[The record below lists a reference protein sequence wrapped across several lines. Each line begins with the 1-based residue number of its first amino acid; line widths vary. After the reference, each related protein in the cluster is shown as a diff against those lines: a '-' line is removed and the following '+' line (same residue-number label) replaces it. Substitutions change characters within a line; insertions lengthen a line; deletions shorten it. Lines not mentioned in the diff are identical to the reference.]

1 MALPNRD
8 ELRVQTQ
15 VGSGSGSSLLTYLP
29 YLLAGA
35 FFGLVAIRSE
45 IASWYR
51 IYEMFRFESF
61 HMYGV
66 IGSAVLTALLS
77 LWLLQRLGIRS
88 RNGEPLR
95 VRPADPG
102 PYRYRYVLGGVVF
115 GLGWGLVG
123 ACPGPIYALLG
134 SGYAGAAVILLGALL
149 GTYVYGLV
157 QQRLPH

>member
-1 MALPNRD
+1 MALPIRD
-8 ELRVQTQ
+8 EFEVQTQ
-15 VGSGSGSSLLTYLP
+15 AGPGSGSGLLTLVP

-66 IGSAVLTALLS
+66 IGSAVLTALLA
-77 LWLLQRLGIRS
+77 LWLLRRLGVKS
-88 RNGEPLR
+88 RDGEPLH

-102 PYRYRYVLGGVVF
+102 RYRYVLGGVVF

>member
-1 MALPNRD
+1 MALPLRD
-8 ELRVQTQ
+8 EFEVQTQ
-15 VGSGSGSSLLTYLP
+15 AGFGSGSGLLTYVP

-77 LWLLQRLGIRS
+77 LWLLRRLGVKS
-88 RNGEPLR
+88 REGEPLH
-95 VRPADPG
+95 VRPPDPG
-102 PYRYRYVLGGVVF
+102 RYRYVLGGVVF

-134 SGYAGAAVILLGALL
+134 SGYAGAGVILLGALL
-149 GTYVYGLV
+149 GTYVYGRV

>member
-1 MALPNRD
+1 MALPIRD
-8 ELRVQTQ
+8 EFELQSKAHTPGA
-15 VGSGSGSSLLTYLP
+15 VGLLAYLP

-35 FFGLVAIRSE
+35 FFGIVAIRSE

-66 IGSAVLTALLS
+66 IGSAVLIASLS
-77 LWLLQRLGIRS
+77 LWLLRKLEVRS
-88 RNGEPLR
+88 RDGEPLR

-102 PYRYRYVLGGVVF
+102 RYRYLLGGVVF

-134 SGYAGAAVILLGALL
+134 SGYAGALVILLGALL

-157 QQRLPH
+157 QRHLPH

>member
-1 MALPNRD
+1 MALPIPD
-8 ELRVQTQ
+8 EFRLEQKQARLGVLEL
-15 VGSGSGSSLLTYLP
+15 VP
-29 YLLAGA
+29 YLFAGI
-35 FFGLVAIRSE
+35 FFGIVAIRSE

-66 IGSAVLTALLS
+66 IGSAVAVGALS
-77 LWLLQRLGIRS
+77 LWVIRRLGLRDA
-88 RNGEPLR
+88 NGQPLS
-95 VRPADPG
+95 VRPADTG
-102 PYRYRYVLGGVVF
+102 RYRYIYGGLIF

-134 SGYAGAAVILLGALL
+134 SGFFGIVFVFAGALL

-157 QQRLPH
+157 QSKLPH

>member
-1 MALPNRD
+1 MALSNRD

-66 IGSAVLTALLS
+66 IGSCLLYTS
-77 LWLLQRLGIRS
+77 PSPRDRG
-88 RNGEPLR
+88 
-95 VRPADPG
+95 
-102 PYRYRYVLGGVVF
+102 
-115 GLGWGLVG
+115 
-123 ACPGPIYALLG
+123 
-134 SGYAGAAVILLGALL
+134 
-149 GTYVYGLV
+149 
-157 QQRLPH
+157 

>member
-1 MALPNRD
+1 MALPVRD
-8 ELRVQTQ
+8 EFELQTRASTPRA
-15 VGSGSGSSLLTYLP
+15 VGLLAYLP
-29 YLLAGA
+29 YLLAGG

-66 IGSAVLTALLS
+66 IGSAVVTAALSLALL
-77 LWLLQRLGIRS
+77 RKLGITRDS
-88 RNGEPLR
+88 QPLH

-102 PYRYRYVLGGVVF
+102 RYRYLLGGAVF

-149 GTYVYGLV
+149 GTYAYGVL
-157 QQRLPH
+157 QRHLPH